1 MRLAIFKEIAHD
13 FSMVR
18 PESDEPYT
26 DMVRMTHYAEVE
38 FVPRPPEE
46 FVPAQVES
54 LDKQIA
60 AVSQE
65 FGKKLAELQTRKAD
79 LLALT
84 DQRST
89 PSESPQ

>member
-1 MRLAIFKEIAHD
+1 MKLAIFQSTDTEVP

-18 PESDEPYT
+18 MESEEKYT
-26 DMVRMTHYAEVE
+26 DMVRMTEYVDVE
-38 FVPRPPEE
+38 FVPRPVAE

-60 AVSQE
+60 AVTKE
-65 FGKKLAELQTRKAD
+65 FGQKLAALQTRKAD

-84 DQRST
+84 DQRE
-89 PSESPQ
+89 PL

>member
-1 MRLAIFKEIAHD
+1 MKIAVFKEIAHD

-18 PESDEPYT
+18 PEADEKYT
-26 DMVRMTHYAEVE
+26 DMVRMTHYVEVE

-54 LDKQIA
+54 LDRQIA
-60 AVSQE
+60 TITTKFTQE
-65 FGKKLAELQTRKAD
+65 LNELKTRKQE

-84 DQRST
+84 LQGE
-89 PSESPQ
+89 PA